1 MWKKRAAARGL
12 DAQAVAELFCVDTDK
27 QQIVLAAEIF
37 RGGRFGLLHG
47 RKMNATAG
55 SFGNDAAFSPA

>member
-12 DAQAVAELFCVDTDK
+12 ESQAVAELSCVDTDK
-27 QQIVLAAEIF
+27 QQIIREIF
-37 RGGRFGLLHG
+37 RRGRFGLLHG

-55 SFGNDAAFSPA
+55 SFGNDAALSPA